1 MSAGKIIPNI
11 GGPMAVDNMIRKD
24 ILTLFSF

>member
-1 MSAGKIIPNI
+1 MSAGKITPNI

-24 ILTLFSF
+24 TLTISTF